1 MRITLVSAAA
11 ALVLVSFS
19 TALHGQRADDQID
32 ARSTALLAAGKEAK
46 AAGNLEAATD
56 ALESALAADPR
67 NREAYVELGNIAQAR
82 ELPGKAIRMYREALK
97 LEPNDLQALKG
108 QGEALVARGAVDRA
122 KANLS
127 QIQKLC
133 ATSCA
138 EATQLAAAIAR
149 GPQANLATASASATP
164 PVTRIPDAPPPEEK
178 N

>member
-1 MRITLVSAAA
+1 MRITIVSAAA

-32 ARSTALLAAGKEAK
+32 ARSTALLEAGRAAK
-46 AAGNLEAATD
+46 ASGNLEAATD

-67 NREAYVELGNIAQAR
+67 NREAYIELGAIATAR

-108 QGEALVARGAVDRA
+108 QGEALVARGAVARA
-122 KANLS
+122 KTNLA

-133 ATSCA
+133 AAGCA
-138 EATQLAAAIAR
+138 EATQLSAAIAK
-149 GPQANLATASASATP
+149 GPKTAPTATASATA
-164 PVTRIPDAPPPEEK
+164 PVTRIPDAPPPESK

>member
-1 MRITLVSAAA
+1 MRITIVSAAA

-32 ARSTALLAAGKEAK
+32 ARSTALLEAGRAAK
-46 AAGNLEAATD
+46 ASGNLEVATD

-67 NREAYVELGNIAQAR
+67 NREAYIELGNIALAR
-82 ELPGKAIRMYREALK
+82 ELPGKSIRMYREALK

-122 KANLS
+122 KTNLA
-127 QIQKLC
+127 QLQKLC
-133 ATSCA
+133 TAGCA
-138 EATQLAAAIAR
+138 EVTQLSAAIAK
-149 GPQANLATASASATP
+149 GPTSAPTATASATA
-164 PVTRIPDAPPPEEK
+164 PVTRIPDAPAPEEK